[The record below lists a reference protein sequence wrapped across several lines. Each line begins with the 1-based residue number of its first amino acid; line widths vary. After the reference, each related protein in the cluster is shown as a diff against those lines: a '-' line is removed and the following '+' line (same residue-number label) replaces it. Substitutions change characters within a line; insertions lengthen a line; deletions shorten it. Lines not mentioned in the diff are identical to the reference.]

1 MNLTS
6 IKFLLLSYIS
16 IALIGAVLLSLPFSH
31 TTNIT
36 FVDAF
41 FTSVSAL
48 ACTGLIIKDTALDFT
63 PMGHGILLFLIQL
76 GGFGYMTM
84 LGLIYVLLRKQLSNA
99 EKNMLKE
106 ALNHSQRD
114 DLINFIKQILVFVL
128 VIESIGAVLLSLDF
142 SMRFGVADGIWYGV
156 FHAISAFNNGGFSIF
171 PDSLMDFRSD
181 IVVNFVICALS
192 ILGGVGYVFLAELHL
207 FIQKKLRTQESKKQH
222 MFSLHFKIVFYV
234 SLLLTLL
241 GALMV
246 LSLEW
251 DNPQTFG
258 TFDAFEKVLASL
270 FTSINFRSAGFVTY
284 DVSNL
289 YNSTLFFSVFFM
301 LIGGAPGGTAGGIKV
316 TTLAVI
322 FAFSRSILNYSEP
335 RLFKRAIMRESV
347 QKALMIFLI
356 SSFYFLILALLLTLF
371 EPGIDFA
378 PLMFEISSAFSNA
391 GLSMGDG
398 GILSLSAN
406 FNEMGKFLIIIAMAL
421 GKIGVIVFT
430 LALFGRG
437 SISRVRYVP
446 EKIIL

>member
-6 IKFLLLSYIS
+6 IKFLLLSYVS

-31 TTNIT
+31 TTNID
-36 FVDAF
+36 FIDAF

-63 PMGHGILLFLIQL
+63 PIGHGILLFLIQL

-84 LGLIYVLLRKQLSNA
+84 LGLIYMLLRKKLSNA

-106 ALNHSQRD
+106 ALSHPQNNG
-114 DLINFIKQILVFVL
+114 LTNFIKQILVFVL
-128 VIESIGAVLLSLDF
+128 VIESIGAILLSLDF
-142 SMRFGVADGIWYGV
+142 GVRYGFADGIWYGV

-181 IVVNFVICALS
+181 IMVNFVICALS
-192 ILGGVGYVFLAELHL
+192 ILGGVGHVFLAELNL
-207 FIQKKLRTQESKKQH
+207 FIQKKLHTPTSKKQH

-234 SLLLTLL
+234 SLLLTVL

-246 LSLEW
+246 LSFEW
-251 DNPQTFG
+251 NNAETFG
-258 TFDAFEKVLASL
+258 TFGTFEKVLASL
-270 FTSINFRSAGFVTY
+270 FTSINLRSAGFVTY

-289 YNSTLFFSVFFM
+289 HNSTLFFSVFFM
-301 LIGGAPGGTAGGIKV
+301 FIGGAPGGTAGGIKV
-316 TTLAVI
+316 TTFAVI

-335 RLFKRAIMRESV
+335 RLFKRSIANESV
-347 QKALMIFLI
+347 QKAITIFLI
-356 SSFYFLILALLLTLF
+356 SGFYFLILALLLTLF
-371 EPGIDFA
+371 ESDIDFG
-378 PLMFEISSAFSNA
+378 PLMFEVSSAFSNV

-406 FNEMGKFLIIIAMAL
+406 FNDMGKILIIIAMSL

-437 SISRVRYVP
+437 SMSRVRYIP